1 MIFSIPTLII
11 ILLAILLGYLV
22 YRDAK
27 KKEKEHPALRGAI
40 VTILTF
46 LLTPVILLVLILII
60 ALLAL
65 IIFIL
70 LMLI

>member
-1 MIFSIPTLII
+1 MIFSVPTIII

-27 KKEKEHPALRGAI
+27 KKEKDYPVLRGTL

-46 LLTPVILLVLILII
+46 LLTPIVILFLLLIIAILVLIILILT
-60 ALLAL
+60 LL
-65 IIFIL
+65 I
-70 LMLI
+70 